1 MPQCAVAKPTL
12 IVVSGPPGAGKTTL
26 AHRLAQGLGCPAVVR
41 DEIKQGMVLAARSG
55 PAANDRLNLPTLSAF
70 FDVLGVLVRA
80 GVTAVAEAAF
90 QDHVWRPRLEP
101 LGGIAD
107 LRVVRCTAP
116 PAVAHARIARRA
128 ADDAHRAAHGDR
140 DLLAAIADGRHSLD
154 SFGWISLDVPTM
166 TVDTGD
172 GYDPALPQII
182 AFGRGEG
189 PSRAAR

>member
-1 MPQCAVAKPTL
+1 MPQCVVAEPTL
-12 IVVSGPPGAGKTTL
+12 IVVSGPPGTGKTTL
-26 AHRLAQGLGCPAVVR
+26 AHLLARELGCPAVVR

-55 PAANDRLNLPTLSAF
+55 PAANGRLNPPTLAAF
-70 FDVLGVLVRA
+70 FDVLAVLARA

-116 PAVAHARIARRA
+116 SAVAHARIAHRA
-128 ADDAHRAAHGDR
+128 AADAHRAAHGDR
-140 DLLAAIADGRHSLD
+140 ELLEAIAAGRHSLD

-172 GYDPALPQII
+172 GYDPALQRII

-189 PSRAAR
+189 